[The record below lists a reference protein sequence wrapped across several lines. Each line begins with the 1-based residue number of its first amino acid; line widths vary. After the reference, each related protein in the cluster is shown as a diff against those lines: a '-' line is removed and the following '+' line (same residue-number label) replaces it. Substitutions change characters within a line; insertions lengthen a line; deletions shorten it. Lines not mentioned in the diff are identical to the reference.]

1 LAPEDAYIHEF
12 IMENGSHEPNHPGAE
27 AAVRRREAGATTVK
41 ALFRADYV
49 YGNVDGHLLTD
60 KAARL

>member
-1 LAPEDAYIHEF
+1 MSSLRKS
-12 IMENGSHEPNHPGAE
+12 GSHEPNHPRAE

-49 YGNVDGHLLTD
+49 YANGDGRLLTD